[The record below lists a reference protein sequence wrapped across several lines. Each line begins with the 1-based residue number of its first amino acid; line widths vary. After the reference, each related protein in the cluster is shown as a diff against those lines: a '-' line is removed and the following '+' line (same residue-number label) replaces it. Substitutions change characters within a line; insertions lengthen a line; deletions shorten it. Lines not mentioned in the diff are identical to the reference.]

1 MNEYEPVYDAD
12 WYHSLRDVVDELMD
26 TAAKLPSER
35 DIDVWTRDEVLQAM
49 TQCHHVLSRVLRSV
63 IEIYESG
70 NPPRALQTDADAAL
84 AMCIQVHLH
93 IDSVYSDLLPL
104 TRVAF
109 PRSWDEL

>member
-12 WYHSLRDVVDELMD
+12 WYHSLRDVADELMD

-70 NPPRALQTDADAAL
+70 NPPRALRTNADAAL
-84 AMCIQVHLH
+84 ATCIQVHLR
-93 IDSVYSDLLPL
+93 IDRIYTELLPR

-109 PRSWDEL
+109 PTSWAEL